1 MNTKEEIL
9 TRLRQ
14 SDGYLSG
21 EQLSETLG
29 VSRAAVWKAI
39 TALRESGYAIDSA
52 TNRGYR
58 LIASPDV
65 LTPEEIR
72 CGLRTRTIGKKI
84 VVLQEV
90 DSTNE
95 EAKRQAQCG
104 APDGSVFLA
113 EQQTGGKGRL
123 GRIWESPAGTGIWF
137 SVLLRPSLVPSE
149 ISSITLLAGI
159 AVCRGIRSTTGCAAK
174 LKWPNDVVIGS
185 RKVCGILTEMAAEI
199 ERVEYVVLG
208 IGINVNT
215 EAFPAELAE
224 KATSLRIEAGSA
236 FPRAAIL
243 RAVLEE
249 LESLLLGAKTGCA
262 FQEILDEYKSLCV
275 SLNRRVGFFWNGVRQ
290 TGMAVDVSSSGEL
303 IVERDGGGRVPINAG
318 EVVVQGIY
326 GERLPDKKQPEGP
339 KRA

>member
-14 SDGYLSG
+14 TEGYLSG

-58 LIASPDV
+58 LTASPDV

-72 CGLRTRTIGKKI
+72 CGLHTRAIGKNI
-84 VVLQEV
+84 VALQEV

-113 EQQTGGKGRL
+113 ERQTGGKGRL
-123 GRIWESPAGTGIWF
+123 GRTWESPAGTGIWF

-159 AVCRGIRSTTGCAAK
+159 AVCRGIRSVTGCAAK

-185 RKVCGILTEMAAEI
+185 RKVCGILT
-199 ERVEYVVLG
+199 
-208 IGINVNT
+208 
-215 EAFPAELAE
+215 
-224 KATSLRIEAGSA
+224 
-236 FPRAAIL
+236 
-243 RAVLEE
+243 
-249 LESLLLGAKTGCA
+249 
-262 FQEILDEYKSLCV
+262 
-275 SLNRRVGFFWNGVRQ
+275 
-290 TGMAVDVSSSGEL
+290 
-303 IVERDGGGRVPINAG
+303 
-318 EVVVQGIY
+318 
-326 GERLPDKKQPEGP
+326 
-339 KRA
+339 